1 MSTVSFSSLKLF
13 NVNALL
19 TFHNIH
25 INFKPGRII
34 TNNPFLFPTH
44 ERWIPLLCWRRQAN
58 CIFLLNH
65 CRVFF
70 YRERWIPL
78 SLVQPH
84 THSENCVRTN
94 IITYNRFFLNISP
107 EKHVTQK
114 NQNYSI
120 PRLSNTKFW
129 KKTFPKNSRQ
139 QGWFFDPVKNIGG
152 AHPSRPICSLRH
164 RFKKVMG
171 PYVQNSYEALGSK
184 NLWGLRFT
192 KFMGTLGSKKLW
204 GLRFTKLMG
213 P

>member
-44 ERWIPLLCWRRQAN
+44 ERWIPLFCWRRQAN

-70 YRERWIPL
+70 IASGEYRFP
-78 SLVQPH
+78 SYNH
-84 THSENCVRTN
+84 THTARTVYEQTSLLT
-94 IITYNRFFLNISP
+94 IGFFLNISP
-107 EKHVTQK
+107 EKHVTQ
-114 NQNYSI
+114 I
-120 PRLSNTKFW
+120 TKIIQFHVFQIRNSERKPF
-129 KKTFPKNSRQ
+129 KKTQDNRGDFLTLSKTLV
-139 QGWFFDPVKNIGG
+139 G
-152 AHPSRPICSLRH
+152 PIPPT
-164 RFKKVMG
+164 
-171 PYVQNSYEALGSK
+171 PYVPYVI
-184 NLWGLRFT
+184 
-192 KFMGTLGSKKLW
+192 GSKKLW
-204 GLRFTKLMG
+204 DLRFKTVMT